1 MNKLTT
7 IYPQAIEH
15 TKLKVHEDINH
26 YFETKETLPSFDQYL
41 SDRSDYVEQI
51 WTNVWL
57 NKSTNDVPRNEKK
70 QLLTEKGFE
79 VHGID
84 RKLINKLFRDEM
96 RTYRPFDAME
106 WIKDTYS
113 GKADVWE
120 KQYQDAKVNFIKRE
134 EQKQLEEQ
142 RHLIRSEIEDNAVAI
157 LEEQY
162 DSFYLAI

>member
-7 IYPQAIEH
+7 VYPQAIEH
-15 TKLKVHEDINH
+15 TKLKVYEDIKH
-26 YFETKETLPSFDQYL
+26 YFETKETLPTIEQYL
-41 SDRSDYVEQI
+41 ADRSDYVEQI

-106 WIKDTYS
+106 WIKETYS
-113 GKADVWE
+113 GKTDVWE
-120 KQYQDAKVNFIKRE
+120 K
-134 EQKQLEEQ
+134 
-142 RHLIRSEIEDNAVAI
+142 
-157 LEEQY
+157 
-162 DSFYLAI
+162 